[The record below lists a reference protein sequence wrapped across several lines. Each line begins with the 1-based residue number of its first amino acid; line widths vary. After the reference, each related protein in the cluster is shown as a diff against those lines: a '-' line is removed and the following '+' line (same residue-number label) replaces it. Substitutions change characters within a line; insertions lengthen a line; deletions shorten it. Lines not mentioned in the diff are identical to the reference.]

1 MTVFLPSDSRPA
13 ASLRHGTEGR
23 PVPWAASMTVHG
35 AVLAIL
41 LLWPPEPAVVP
52 GDSVVPVELVTMAAA
67 AAAGG
72 EKAPSETASPPVQE
86 AAAQP
91 DVAAVSDPP
100 PEPQPSVESAAEPP
114 PLTTALADF
123 PPPDPPPPVSEDGLL
138 PAEPPSAPAPA
149 AAVPEPVST
158 PVTEPPPVPRPRPA
172 PPERPHH
179 QPERPKPTPRVAKAP
194 AVPLSPASVQTP
206 VAVSSGAPSA
216 PASAAPSP
224 ATSAAGRGEGAD
236 GAPAARAADFP
247 PDYLSRLRAWL
258 ERHKRYPEQARM
270 LRTQGVAT
278 LWFRMARDGTVL
290 AWRID
295 RGSGSPLLDEAV
307 RAMIES
313 ASPLPALPAEV
324 AGGTLEL
331 RVPVAFR
338 LVN

>member
-1 MTVFLPSDSRPA
+1 M
-13 ASLRHGTEGR
+13 
-23 PVPWAASMTVHG
+23 PWAASMTVHG
-35 AVLAIL
+35 AALAIL

-52 GDSVVPVELVTMAAA
+52 GDAVVSVELVTMAAA
-67 AAAGG
+67 AAAG
-72 EKAPSETASPPVQE
+72 EVEAPSETASLPV
-86 AAAQP
+86 
-91 DVAAVSDPP
+91 SGPP
-100 PEPQPSVESAAEPP
+100 PEPLAETPAEPVAEPP

-138 PAEPPSAPAPA
+138 PAEPPPPPAPA
-149 AAVPEPVST
+149 AAVPEPVSP

-194 AVPLSPASVQTP
+194 AVPLSPASAQTP
-206 VAVSSGAPSA
+206 VAVSSDGPSA

-224 ATSAAGRGEGAD
+224 AASAAGRGEGAD
-236 GAPAARAADFP
+236 GAPSARAADFP